1 MVLMKK
7 CCCCSTRTACKVFSV
22 LGMIDCIYKV
32 GNEIKEIMEAQLQSE
47 YQKEQ
52 EMNEVLEGFKIINM
66 PMDRAS
72 YEEFT
77 SISLTAAYFDV
88 IVYLIGMVA
97 YGCLFYGVFKEAE
110 KFLLPVLCFIPLDF
124 IRATCIIIAYSATIG
139 FNHPLAFVLNM
150 VTVVNIVIL
159 VPVWLCI
166 YSYKQQLKEDQT
178 VKDGYSM
185 AAHAEK
191 I

>member
-1 MVLMKK
+1 
-7 CCCCSTRTACKVFSV
+7 
-22 LGMIDCIYKV
+22 MIDCIYKV
-32 GNEIKEIMEAQLQSE
+32 GNEVKEIMQAQVQSAS
-47 YQKEQ
+47 QKEQ
-52 EMNEVLEGFKIINM
+52 ETNDVLEGFKIMNM

-77 SISLTAAYFDV
+77 SISLTSAYFDV
-88 IVYLIGMVA
+88 IVALIGIVA

-124 IRATCIIIAYSATIG
+124 IRATGIIIAFSATIG

-159 VPVWLCI
+159 VPIWLCI
-166 YSYKQQLKEDQT
+166 YSYKQELKEEQSN
-178 VKDGYSM
+178 KDGYNM
-185 AAHAEK
+185 AAHADK